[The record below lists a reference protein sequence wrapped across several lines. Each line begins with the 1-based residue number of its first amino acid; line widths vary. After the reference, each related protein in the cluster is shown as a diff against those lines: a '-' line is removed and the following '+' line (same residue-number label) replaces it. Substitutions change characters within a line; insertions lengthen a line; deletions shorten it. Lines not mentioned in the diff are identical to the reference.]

1 MEFKLD
7 LNLGSLKRYQPFLP
21 YVGVAAIILLTFSLL
36 TSSLNKVSSLRE
48 ANARLEQENKDLAE
62 KLAQLKSFVGEGLE
76 EKIGLTLKAL
86 PRTKD
91 PVFILSAA
99 KLLTM
104 ESGLMAEEISFSP
117 GKISKEETRESSKVD
132 EVKVA
137 VKATGTFDQG
147 QAFLRRV
154 YQVLPIIGLNNV
166 SFSFSSEKGTTILDA
181 VLTFY
186 FSPVES
192 GKVGE
197 KIILPTATE
206 EKTYEEITKL
216 EILGSG
222 ELAAEEAT
230 LETFDPGRDPFA
242 PSSQEATQEEIILAP
257 SEGSLENLPEE
268 NFPPEASEE
277 NF

>member
-1 MEFKLD
+1 MS
-7 LNLGSLKRYQPFLP
+7 SLK
-21 YVGVAAIILLTFSLL
+21 
-36 TSSLNKVSSLRE
+36 E
-48 ANARLEQENKDLAE
+48 ANARLEQENKDLTE

-99 KLLTM
+99 KFLTM

-117 GKISKEETRESSKVD
+117 GKISKEETKGSSKVD

-147 QAFLRRV
+147 QAFLRRI

-166 SFSFSSEKGTTILDA
+166 SFNFSGEKGTTLDA
-181 VLTFY
+181 ALTFY
-186 FSPVES
+186 FSSVES

-197 KIILPTATE
+197 KIILPTTAE

-222 ELAAEEAT
+222 ELAAEEAA
-230 LETFDPGRDPFA
+230 LETFDPGRDPFT
-242 PSSQEATQEEIILAP
+242 PSSQEVTQEEEILAP
-257 SEGSLENLPEE
+257 SESSSENLGKESSPTEIPEE
-268 NFPPEASEE
+268 NF
-277 NF
+277 

>member
-21 YVGVAAIILLTFSLL
+21 YVGVAVIILLTLSLL
-36 TSSLNKVSSLRE
+36 TSSLNKVSSLKE

-99 KLLTM
+99 KFLTM

-117 GKISKEETRESSKVD
+117 GKISKEETKGSSKVD

-154 YQVLPIIGLNNV
+154 YQVLPIIGLNNA
-166 SFSFSSEKGTTILDA
+166 SFGFSSEKGTTLDA
-181 VLTFY
+181 ALTFY
-186 FSPVES
+186 FSSVES

-197 KIILPTATE
+197 KIILPTTAE

-222 ELAAEEAT
+222 ELATEEAD

-242 PSSQEATQEEIILAP
+242 PFSQEAIQEEEILAP
-257 SEGSLENLPEE
+257 PESSSENLEEESSPTETPEE
-268 NFPPEASEE
+268 NF
-277 NF
+277 

>member
-7 LNLGSLKRYQPFLP
+7 LGGFKRYQSLFP
-21 YVGVAAIILLTFSLL
+21 YVGAAVIILLTFSLL
-36 TSSLNKVSSLRE
+36 TSSLGRVNNLKE
-48 ANARLEQENKDLAE
+48 TNADLAQENKDLAG
-62 KLAQLKSFVGEGLE
+62 KLTQLKSFVGEGLE

-117 GKISKEETRESSKVD
+117 GKISKEEVKIGKEIE

-137 VKATGTFDQG
+137 IKATGTLEQG
-147 QAFLRRV
+147 QAFLKRV
-154 YQVLPIIGLNNV
+154 YQILPLVRLNDI
-166 SFSFSSEKGTTILDA
+166 SFNFSTEKGNTLDA
-181 VLTFY
+181 ALTFY

-192 GKVGE
+192 EQVGE
-197 KIILPTATE
+197 KIILPTTAE
-206 EKTYEEITKL
+206 EKTYEEIAKL

-222 ELAAEEAT
+222 ELVEEEGT
-230 LETFDPGRDPFA
+230 LETFDPERDPFA
-242 PSSQEATQEEIILAP
+242 PSSSEVTQEEGILAP
-257 SEGSLENLPEE
+257 SENSPENLPEE
-268 NFPPEASEE
+268 NSPKETPEE

>member
-1 MEFKLD
+1 M
-7 LNLGSLKRYQPFLP
+7 
-21 YVGVAAIILLTFSLL
+21 
-36 TSSLNKVSSLRE
+36 
-48 ANARLEQENKDLAE
+48 
-62 KLAQLKSFVGEGLE
+62 E

-117 GKISKEETRESSKVD
+117 GKISKEETKGSSKVD

-166 SFSFSSEKGTTILDA
+166 SFNFSGEKGTSLDA
-181 VLTFY
+181 ALTFY
-186 FSPVES
+186 FSSVES

-197 KIILPTATE
+197 NIILPTTAE

-222 ELAAEEAT
+222 ELAAEKR
-230 LETFDPGRDPFA
+230 LWKRPGRDPFA
-242 PSSQEATQEEIILAP
+242 PSSQEVVRRRNFGSSVIREFEEESSPTEI
-257 SEGSLENLPEE
+257 PEE
-268 NFPPEASEE
+268 NLRYDLELSLKKPVYLFAL
-277 NF
+277 